1 MSQIFGRPW
10 MYQDL
15 RSQIIHSDKK
25 ILEVCGSEVSILT
38 RNEYVSV
45 NKDSQAI
52 TQPRV
57 LESGSILVFN
67 GFSEEKKCSYFPNVL
82 FLAIS

>member
-25 ILEVCGSEVSILT
+25 ILEVSGNEVSILT

-45 NKDSQAI
+45 DKDSQA
-52 TQPRV
+52 T
-57 LESGSILVFN
+57 LGLVFWSQGRFLAFN